1 MRAAGD
7 PHVPRQIERSAIAL
21 AVAAPT
27 TVVLAHGLASVLGGV
42 AGVDVAPSAV
52 LLGPAAVAIAVS
64 ALLGTVARPSR
75 WRPHGRW
82 TLVLGTA
89 TVGGI
94 AVSLA
99 SPAPGAVRALLPAL
113 LLTGGL
119 TPRVLG
125 AISSRIPSTWDGAA
139 TRRPGIAG
147 AWALLA
153 LLALLETMRVSTFM
167 SNLDQPGAHDSA
179 LQRVA
184 DHMCMGGYVYGAE
197 LNRRGHPNV
206 YDTTLYPLGTP
217 GVTARPKPGI
227 ASDATTVANLAPH
240 VLDNYQYPPPF
251 LLLPRAAL
259 ALSNDFLRMRT
270 VWFAMQWLA
279 LVAVT
284 LALAHWVGG
293 RTGAIMCLLV
303 PVLMVS
309 GPTSLGLQRGQFH
322 PAAWA
327 LAIGAMLAFE
337 HRRNALGGA
346 MLAFTVMSKIFPGVL
361 GIYLIL
367 TRRWAAVAWTF
378 AASAGWLVLS
388 LLVLGWAPFE
398 RFGSYQLQRIA
409 SGDAFAWCFERLT
422 CITNNQ
428 APFGLPF
435 KLSALGVLSDPAPVG
450 AVIHALYPVVVA
462 AIAIWAGL
470 RSPTSG
476 STAEERVVRARAW
489 TSLAMLASLMP
500 DLVPATYSPF
510 GTFFT
515 LMLLTGQVRTW
526 AGAVLVALAWLAA
539 FQLPAS
545 PTSDGKVALSAVT
558 ALVLLGVNAWV
569 AVTAKR
575 PTRTCA
581 PVCNKA
587 SRDPTTT
594 C

>member
-1 MRAAGD
+1 MRAADD
-7 PHVPRQIERSAIAL
+7 PHVRRWSERSVIAF

-27 TVVLAHGLASVLGGV
+27 TVVLSHGLAAVLAGVTGVGV
-42 AGVDVAPSAV
+42 ASSAA

-64 ALLGTVARPSR
+64 ALLGTVGRPSR
-75 WRPHGRW
+75 WRPHWRW
-82 TLVLGTA
+82 ALVLGTA

-94 AVSLA
+94 VVSLA
-99 SPAPGAVRALLPAL
+99 SPAPGAVRVLLPAL
-113 LLTGGL
+113 LGTGGV
-119 TPRVLG
+119 TPLVLG

-167 SNLDQPGAHDSA
+167 SNPDEPGAADWM

-184 DHMCMGGYVYGAE
+184 DHSCMAGYVYAAE
-197 LNRRGHPNV
+197 LNRRGHPNI
-206 YDTTLYPLGTP
+206 YDVTLYPLGTP
-217 GVTARPKPGI
+217 GVHARPEPGI

-259 ALSNDFLRMRT
+259 ALNNDFLQMRT
-270 VWFAMQWLA
+270 VWFAMQWLG
-279 LVAVT
+279 LLAVT

-293 RTGAIMCLLV
+293 KTGAIMWLLV

-322 PAAWA
+322 PGAWA
-327 LAIGAMLAFE
+327 LVIGAMLAFE

-346 MLAFTVMSKIFPGVL
+346 MLSFTVMSKIFPGVL

-367 TRRWAAVAWTF
+367 TRRWAAVAWTL
-378 AASAGWLVLS
+378 AAAAGWLVLS

-398 RFGSYQLQRIA
+398 RFGSYQLPRIA

-450 AVIHALYPVVVA
+450 AVIHTLYPVVVA

-470 RSPTSG
+470 RAPTSG
-476 STAEERVVRARAW
+476 SNADERVVRARAW
-489 TSLAMLASLMP
+489 TSLAMLASLTP

-510 GTFFT
+510 GTFLT
-515 LMLLTGQVRTW
+515 LMLVTGQVRTRT
-526 AGAVLVALAWLAA
+526 GAVLVGLAWLAA

-545 PTSDGKVALSAVT
+545 PTSSFKVALSAIT
-558 ALVLLGVNAWV
+558 ALILLGVNVWV
-569 AVTAKR
+569 AATAKR
-575 PTRTCA
+575 EPTIPPR
-581 PVCNKA
+581 
-587 SRDPTTT
+587 
-594 C
+594 